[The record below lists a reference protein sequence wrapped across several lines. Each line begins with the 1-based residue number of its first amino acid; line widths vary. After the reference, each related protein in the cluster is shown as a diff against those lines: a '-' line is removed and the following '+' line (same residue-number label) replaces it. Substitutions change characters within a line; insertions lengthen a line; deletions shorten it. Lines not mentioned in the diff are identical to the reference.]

1 MKGFKTMKYQLYGDG
16 IHDDYPAIQE
26 MIDSGVCE
34 VSLPAPKK
42 HYLISQSLV
51 LPSNFRL
58 VLPRFAEIRLAER
71 ADCVMLRNRWT
82 DIEMDPSLPP
92 LEGRHQI
99 WYFAREISPAPE
111 HRCENIEVIGGIW
124 NFNNKQQLP
133 NPLRT
138 LDFGGKHYTGFGM
151 LFFNVQNLKI
161 SNLTLKD
168 PVNFAL
174 TLDVISYF
182 TVEDITF
189 DFNYGNPDALNM
201 DGVHLDGHCHHGMIR
216 NLKGACYDD
225 LVAINAHEGY
235 AGPITNIEIDG
246 LYAEDCHSA
255 VRLLAV
261 QEEEKN
267 IHISNVFGTY
277 YQYCIGLTKFY
288 KDETKGGFDAITID
302 NVYTS
307 KAIRYEDRYA
317 QIKSSKIYPLIWIQN
332 DVKIKNLTLR
342 SIHRR
347 EYNVPIETL
356 YIGKGYP
363 IDNLIIDDLTVEDHT
378 GEKYPVIVNDGE
390 VKNLVLSN
398 IRTGNATLL
407 TGSGTAN
414 IQA

>member
-1 MKGFKTMKYQLYGDG
+1 MKHRLYGDG
-16 IHDDYPAIQE
+16 IHDDTAAIQE

-34 VSLPAPKK
+34 VSLPAPAV
-42 HYLISQSLV
+42 HYLITKPLV

-58 VLPRFAEIRLAER
+58 VLPRFAEIRLADG
-71 ADCVMLRNRWT
+71 ANCVMLRNRWRS
-82 DIEMDPSLPP
+82 ILREDPILY
-92 LEGRHQI
+92 EGRDQI
-99 WYFAREISPAPE
+99 WNFVNRISPDPADV
-111 HRCENIEVIGGIW
+111 CENIEVLGGIW
-124 NFNNKQQLP
+124 NFNNKNQMP
-133 NPLRT
+133 NPLHT
-138 LDFGGKHYTGFGM
+138 KEFGPNADYTGFGFQ
-151 LFFNVQNLKI
+151 FFNVRNLKI
-161 SNLTLKD
+161 SSMTIKD
-168 PVNFAL
+168 PITFAV
-174 TLDVISYF
+174 TIDIASYF
-182 TVEDITF
+182 TVEDIIF
-189 DFNYGNPDALNM
+189 DFNYGNPIALNM
-201 DGVHLDGHCHHGMIR
+201 DGIHLDGHCHHGVIR

-261 QEEEKN
+261 QEDVKN

-302 NVYTS
+302 NVYAS

-363 IDNLIIDDLTVEDHT
+363 IPPSKAAPQHLLCL
-378 GEKYPVIVNDGE
+378 
-390 VKNLVLSN
+390 LV
-398 IRTGNATLL
+398 G
-407 TGSGTAN
+407 
-414 IQA
+414 QA